1 MKYFGFNVF
10 VQLSICSLTLSILV
24 LGSRIFWLCTVTLF
38 LKKIPRFPNIFL
50 PAASAFHYINDIFD
64 IP

>member
-10 VQLSICSLTLSILV
+10 AQLSISLLTLSILV
-24 LGSRIFWLCTVTLF
+24 LGSRIYWLCTVTLF
-38 LKKIPRFPNIFL
+38 LKKIPGFSNLFL

-64 IP
+64 VT